1 MPKILRDL
9 IPGVLTGVITLTSTL
24 SYVTF
29 IFSGAPSSAFHY
41 AVAFGLVSAGVMAIV
56 YALLS
61 EIPFAIAGPDSKSTA
76 VLAITAALIA
86 GAIGAKTPPNQA
98 GLIVLAVLVSGTLAT
113 GAAMYFFGL
122 FRMGQWVR
130 FVPYPVIAGFMGA
143 SGWFL
148 AVGGIGVLSGTHISW
163 TSLRVLI
170 AGHHWPQIVCGL
182 GFAAG
187 YAFVA
192 RVRNPFAFPI
202 FLAAAIGFVHALL
215 LWWGYS
221 IDAARAAGWLLDVG
235 GGSQIVNPLALADTL
250 RALDLGTI
258 GRLAGEF
265 IALFIVTLMTLLLGL
280 VVLEVEGRLDV
291 DLDRELRLNG
301 LANLLVGMAGG
312 MVGTISVNRT
322 MFNFKTGARG
332 RASGLIV
339 GVICL
344 AMLGFGAHALVYFP
358 VPILGGLLVYQG
370 ADLLHEWLVR
380 GRGSMLAVDYVQVI
394 IIIIAI
400 VFWDFVAGVA
410 IGVVVACVTFA
421 VNTSRIRLVKLGTD
435 RSSFPSRVDRP
446 VAHQEELVRSGHSI
460 QILWLHGF
468 VFFGSAHRLLQDVK
482 NIVATCGPGVCR
494 RLILDFREVLG
505 IDSSAILNLG
515 KLWNFAETEGFA
527 IALSSLSPAVEK
539 ILRIGG
545 LIREH
550 ESVGRV
556 FPDLDT
562 ALEWCEDALIAER
575 ITDEAALHSLD
586 EWLAREFG
594 SLELVARLLPYL
606 ELHEFETG
614 NYIFK
619 QGAKAD
625 TLFFLHTG
633 RVTILYTTPE
643 GTELRLRSMV
653 GRTILGEMGIY
664 RTQPRM
670 ASVRADRH
678 CVAYALSAE
687 AIARMEADDPSLAYA
702 LHKFIVRILASRLE
716 FANREIA
723 GLQS

>member
-163 TSLRVLI
+163 TSLVRGLTRVLI

-182 GFAAG
+182 CFAAG

-301 LANLLVGMAGG
+301 FANLLVGMAGG

-322 MFNFKTGARG
+322 MFNFRTGARG

-370 ADLLHEWLVR
+370 AELLHEWLVR
-380 GRGSMLAVDYVQVI
+380 GRGGMLAAEYIQVI

-400 VFWDFVAGVA
+400 VCWDFVAGVA
-410 IGVVVACVTFA
+410 IGFVVACVTFA

-446 VAHQEELVRSGHSI
+446 ISHQEELVRSGHSI
-460 QILWLHGF
+460 QILVAARFRVFRERPSSAARREKHNRDLRTWCLPQVDTRLPGRLGNR
-468 VFFGSAHRLLQDVK
+468 FFGHPQSRKVVEFRRARRFCDRSV
-482 NIVATCGPGVCR
+482 VA
-494 RLILDFREVLG
+494 
-505 IDSSAILNLG
+505 
-515 KLWNFAETEGFA
+515 
-527 IALSSLSPAVEK
+527 
-539 ILRIGG
+539 
-545 LIREH
+545 
-550 ESVGRV
+550 
-556 FPDLDT
+556 
-562 ALEWCEDALIAER
+562 
-575 ITDEAALHSLD
+575 
-586 EWLAREFG
+586 LAR
-594 SLELVARLLPYL
+594 S
-606 ELHEFETG
+606 
-614 NYIFK
+614 
-619 QGAKAD
+619 
-625 TLFFLHTG
+625 
-633 RVTILYTTPE
+633 
-643 GTELRLRSMV
+643 
-653 GRTILGEMGIY
+653 
-664 RTQPRM
+664 
-670 ASVRADRH
+670 
-678 CVAYALSAE
+678 
-687 AIARMEADDPSLAYA
+687 
-702 LHKFIVRILASRLE
+702 
-716 FANREIA
+716 
-723 GLQS
+723 